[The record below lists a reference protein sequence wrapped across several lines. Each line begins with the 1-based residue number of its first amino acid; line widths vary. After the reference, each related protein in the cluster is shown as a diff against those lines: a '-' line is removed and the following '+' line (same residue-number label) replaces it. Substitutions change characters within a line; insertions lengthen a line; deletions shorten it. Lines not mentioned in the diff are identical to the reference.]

1 MRVSEKSKVIYLVL
15 LIFFLLASGMFW
27 LDYLGLVH
35 LSRFYRQNFV
45 KSSESVLYADDDE
58 PSLIRREEFIKEQD
72 NLKDRIADLDKREA
86 LILEKEKE
94 LNKEEER
101 LQEIARGLD
110 LEKKKFEDEKEQYT
124 GYRKNV
130 VDLAQKIQAMPPESS
145 VDIMINWEDPLIIDV
160 LRQMDQNAEEAGQVS
175 ITSYL
180 ISRMPKE
187 KASRIMYLMTQL

>member
-35 LSRFYRQNFV
+35 LSRFYRQNFA

-58 PSLIRREEFIKEQD
+58 PSLIRREEFIKEQE

-86 LILEKEKE
+86 LIIEKEKE
-94 LNKEEER
+94 LNKEQER

-110 LEKKKFEDEKEQYT
+110 LEKKKFEDEKEKYT

-130 VDLAQKIQAMPPESS
+130 VDLAQKIQAMPPDSS
-145 VDIMINWEDPLIIDV
+145 VGIMINWEDPLIIDV

-180 ISRMPKE
+180 ISLMPKE